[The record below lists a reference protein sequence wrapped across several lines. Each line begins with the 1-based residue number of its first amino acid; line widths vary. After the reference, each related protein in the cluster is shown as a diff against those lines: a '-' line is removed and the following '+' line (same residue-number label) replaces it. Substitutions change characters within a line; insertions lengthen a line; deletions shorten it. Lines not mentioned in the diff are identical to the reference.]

1 LPFYV
6 VNFFWWVCEWTVHGG
21 CFKLMPHRD
30 SAAYN
35 LVIGGYVEEGDMDSA
50 RSLFDGMPVGNVI

>member
-1 LPFYV
+1 
-6 VNFFWWVCEWTVHGG
+6 VHGG
-21 CFKLMPHRD
+21 CFELMPHRD

-35 LVIGGYVEEGDMDSA
+35 LVIGGYVEVGDMDSA